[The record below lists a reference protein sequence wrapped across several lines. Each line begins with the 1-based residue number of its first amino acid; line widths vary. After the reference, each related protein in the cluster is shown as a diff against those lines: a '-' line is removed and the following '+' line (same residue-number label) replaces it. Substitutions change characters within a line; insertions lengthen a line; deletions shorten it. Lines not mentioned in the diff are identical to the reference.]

1 MLGSINGKSDMK
13 RRRIPGRLRPKLGQ
27 AWVGAQV
34 DAILES
40 GAIPELTDEDRA
52 WDSMPAVGAERF
64 WEPAQAR
71 LSLKKRLALKQL
83 MRVRSRW
90 TRQP

>member
-1 MLGSINGKSDMK
+1 MK
-13 RRRIPGRLRPKLGQ
+13 RRRIPGRLGPKLDQ
-27 AWVGAQV
+27 AWVGSQV

-71 LSLKKRLALKQL
+71 LSLNTQLALKQL
-83 MRVRSRW
+83 MRGRSRW
-90 TRQP
+90 TRRP